1 MKHKLVSLFFATMA
15 LIGSAGTVFV
25 YLLLSTVVCDS
36 VDGSFLICSF
46 VTWFFVFFCFFTIV
60 VLPIYIS
67 IKTWKQI
74 TQYFGLSQLS
84 KIIISDIFLFFV
96 TIGWGYTYLMTK
108 GIIVEV
114 PPFTLL
120 WTRFAISSFLE
131 PLSLLSLVLL
141 EFLD

>member
-67 IKTWKQI
+67 IKTWK
-74 TQYFGLSQLS
+74 
-84 KIIISDIFLFFV
+84 
-96 TIGWGYTYLMTK
+96 
-108 GIIVEV
+108 
-114 PPFTLL
+114 
-120 WTRFAISSFLE
+120 
-131 PLSLLSLVLL
+131 
-141 EFLD
+141 